1 MFADPIRR
9 RLSYIFAMVSLEA
22 DPVATG
28 VTVGAVVALAI
39 LYMARLGGRR

>member
-9 RLSYIFAMVSLEA
+9 RLAYMFAMVSLDA

-39 LYMARLGGRR
+39 LYMARIGARR